1 MARISLL
8 HLFGSAGA
16 TTKVAGAA
24 LLLIAAASATYAA
37 STANSG
43 AKDAKAG
50 LTVQSSP
57 LSQTASRG
65 QTVYYTVSVSSVN
78 GLAGSVAL
86 SAAGLPA
93 GAGAQFAP
101 ASLSLTAG
109 ATSTSTFSVATTSST
124 ALGSASPTVI
134 ATSGKIS
141 NSLSLG
147 LTVSAAT
154 TSAVSVSA
162 SPASVTMAPGAMA
175 VYTIAVART
184 DYSGPV
190 TFAVTGLPAGASAGF
205 APNPATG
212 TSATLQV
219 STSDTM
225 KDGSYSLGVV
235 ATGSGGLT
243 GSAAVQLVLQT
254 SGKPFTIS
262 GTLAGLSPGTS
273 LPLNLTL
280 TNQNKKQISISNLTV
295 TVQSVTPTQEA
306 ISRGQSCTTADYAV
320 LQYSGG
326 YPLALDGL
334 ATATLAGLRVAQS
347 AQPHIVMRD
356 TTTNQ
361 DGCKGATV
369 NLAYSGSGQGS

>member
-1 MARISLL
+1 
-8 HLFGSAGA
+8 
-16 TTKVAGAA
+16 
-24 LLLIAAASATYAA
+24 
-37 STANSG
+37 
-43 AKDAKAG
+43 
-50 LTVQSSP
+50 
-57 LSQTASRG
+57 
-65 QTVYYTVSVSSVN
+65 
-78 GLAGSVAL
+78 
-86 SAAGLPA
+86 
-93 GAGAQFAP
+93 
-101 ASLSLTAG
+101 
-109 ATSTSTFSVATTSST
+109 
-124 ALGSASPTVI
+124 
-134 ATSGKIS
+134 
-141 NSLSLG
+141 
-147 LTVSAAT
+147 
-154 TSAVSVSA
+154 
-162 SPASVTMAPGAMA
+162 MAPGAMA